1 MNSSAA
7 ITDYLLGGSEREHE
21 RLTRQARTLA
31 PYTERFFRDAGIRA
45 GQNVLDVGSGVGDV
59 ALLVAALVG
68 KAGQVVGID
77 RDSTALDKARERAAS
92 AHLAHLRFAETELA
106 DLRLDGPFDAIVG
119 RFILMFLPDPAAT
132 LRALASRLRPG
143 GLIAFQE
150 PSWAS
155 FFPQAQH
162 LPLHTACGKLVC
174 ETLRRG
180 NARPNMEITLYRG
193 LVANGFQ
200 APQLRIEVPI
210 ASDPEGRRWLYDL
223 LVTMQSRIEQFGIAS
238 NVGDFDTLAGRLEK
252 ELDTTESY
260 VPLVGLVGAWARMPD
275 RQQN

>member
-1 MNSSAA
+1 M
-7 ITDYLLGGSEREHE
+7 
-21 RLTRQARTLA
+21 
-31 PYTERFFRDAGIRA
+31 
-45 GQNVLDVGSGVGDV
+45 LDVGSGVGDV

-68 KAGQVVGID
+68 KAGRVVGID
-77 RDSTALDKARERAAS
+77 RDSAALDKARDRAAS
-92 AHLAHLRFAETELA
+92 AHLAHLRFVETELA

-132 LRALASRLRPG
+132 LRALASQLRPG

-180 NARPNMEITLYRG
+180 NAEPNMEITLYRG
-193 LVANGFQ
+193 LVAIGFQ
-200 APQLRIEVPI
+200 APQLRIEVPM

-223 LVTMQSRIEQFGIAS
+223 LVTMRSRFEQFGIVSDA
-238 NVGDFDTLAGRLEK
+238 GDFDTLADRLQK
-252 ELDTTESY
+252 ELDATQSFA
-260 VPLVGLVGAWARMPD
+260 PLVGLAGGWARKPG
-275 RQQN
+275 

>member
-31 PYTERFFRDAGIRA
+31 PYTEQFFRDAGIRA
-45 GQNVLDVGSGVGDV
+45 GQSVLDVGSGVGDV

-119 RFILMFLPDPAAT
+119 RFILMFLPD
-132 LRALASRLRPG
+132 
-143 GLIAFQE
+143 
-150 PSWAS
+150 
-155 FFPQAQH
+155 
-162 LPLHTACGKLVC
+162 LVC

-260 VPLVGLVGAWARMPD
+260 VPLVGLVGAWARKPD